1 MNEKNSVNF
10 KKNRVNFVVEKDA
23 KKDPEKFDITED
35 QISGKERPRS
45 EKFADLIKDIK
56 ANENLFKD
64 FKDFFPK
71 LHYKQQNREAFYRA
85 AADRMASY
93 LGFKYDKEKNK
104 TPKSIQ
110 SMDYLIGEMK
120 KDIDEKKQKLLD
132 RALAAVYSTLTHE
145 QKKLYQIKDIKNNI
159 KNNKSLKKK
168 FNESQELPEL
178 LQKKRK
184 ADESI
189 DKQENEG
196 TGSNKKKKI
205 FGTVKDKMFK
215 IKNGNIVERIDPNT
229 GVGLRM
235 TVYGHG
241 HFMMERLGGEKEIS
255 NNNTTTLDEKNN
267 AFKKPIGK

>member
-10 KKNRVNFVVEKDA
+10 KKNRVNFVVEKDVE
-23 KKDPEKFDITED
+23 KDPEKFDITED

-45 EKFADLIKDIK
+45 EKFADLIKKINVD
-56 ANENLFKD
+56 ENLFKD
-64 FKDFFPK
+64 FKDLFPK
-71 LHYKQQNREAFYRA
+71 LHYTQPNREAFYRA

-110 SMDYLIGEMK
+110 SMEYLIREMR

-132 RALAAVYSTLTHE
+132 RALAAVYSTLPYE
-145 QKKLYQIKDIKNNI
+145 QKKPYKIKNIKNNI
-159 KNNKSLKKK
+159 KSLKKK
-168 FNESQELPEL
+168 FNEYKELQELL
-178 LQKKRK
+178 KKKRK

-205 FGTVKDKMFK
+205 SNIKKETVT
-215 IKNGNIVERIDPNT
+215 ERIDPNT

-241 HFMMERLGGEKEIS
+241 HFMLERLGGEKEIS